1 MSQIKVVLIGLPG
14 SGKSTFGRKL
24 AKTMEVDFLDLDQL
38 IELKEKRKIPEIFNQ
53 DGEEAFRRIESKTLQ
68 EILEQEQSFVLAS
81 GGGCPCFNDNMS
93 LIKESAASVYLDL
106 PAESITNR
114 LNNAQHQKRPMF
126 EGMDKGQILA
136 KVNQLKLERERFY
149 NLADIKLTGEDF
161 SAEILIHELIR
172 QIKS

>member
-24 AKTMEVDFLDLDQL
+24 AKEMSVDFLDLDQL
-38 IELKEKRKIPEIFNQ
+38 IELREKKKIPEIFNQ
-53 DGEEAFRRIESKTLQ
+53 NGEDVFRNLETKTL
-68 EILEQEQSFVLAS
+68 EETIENNQSFVLAS

-93 LIKESAASVYLDL
+93 LIKERTTSVYLDL
-106 PAESITNR
+106 PVESIANR
-114 LNNAQHQKRPMF
+114 LNNSQYQRRPMF
-126 EGMDKGQILA
+126 EGMDKGQILE
-136 KVNQLKLERERFY
+136 KVNQLKLEREPFY

-161 SAEILIHELIR
+161 SAEILIYELIR